1 MIYNKNKP
9 LNLVNIK
16 KEMIRCS
23 ARAHNGQFFL
33 VYLKT
38 YNQ

>member
-23 ARAHNGQFFL
+23 ARAHNGQFFSIFEN
-33 VYLKT
+33 T
-38 YNQ
+38 